1 MIFNKNKNFCDIN
14 PLFFAIS
21 TQKGIIQRNIKDF
34 ISNTKFAKTKRKE
47 KLDNIISS
55 YSSNLIKKGKGVD
68 PVLQENKAVNIRL
81 ASSKINGIIIK
92 PGEVFSFWRTIGKVN
107 KRTGYKEGR
116 VIKDNKLI
124 PGTGGGLCN
133 LANTINNLILNSPL
147 EIVEFHKHSDALA
160 PDNGKRIPLANG
172 TSVSYNYIDYRFKN
186 NTNQNIQLLLW
197 CDDEKLYGEL
207 RSEKGFPWKY
217 QLIEENHHFEKEGDK
232 YYRVSQI
239 YRDTIEKET
248 GNIIKKELIWD
259 NHSMVMFDYDLIPKE
274 LIKNNSNEKELEKF

>member
-34 ISNTKFAKTKRKE
+34 IGNTKFAKTKRKE

-160 PDNGKRIPLANG
+160 PDNGKRIPMANG

-186 NTNQNIQLLLW
+186 NTDQNIQLLLW

-207 RSEKGFPWKY
+207 RSEKEFPWKY

-232 YYRVSQI
+232 YYRISQI
-239 YRDTIEKET
+239 YRNTIEKKT
-248 GNIIKKELIWD
+248 GNTIKKELIWD